1 MSFCFLS
8 MMDMVSSKKE
18 VQDLLKN
25 LPEDSSM
32 DDIIDAIY
40 VRQKIMKGLH
50 DSEKGNVFS
59 QEEAKEI
66 IEKWLK

>member
-1 MSFCFLS
+1 
-8 MMDMVSSKKE
+8 MDMVSSKKE
-18 VQDLLKN
+18 VRELLKD

-40 VRQKIMKGLH
+40 VRQKIMKGLD
-50 DSEKGNVFS
+50 DSEKGNVYT

>member
-1 MSFCFLS
+1 
-8 MMDMVSSKKE
+8 MMDMVSS
-18 VQDLLKN
+18 